1 MTLTK
6 DKRLNLRTT
15 AQQDQRLK
23 QAAEVREI
31 SVSEFILKSAMAEAE
46 KVLAD
51 RRWFELN
58 AEDFAKVEQ
67 TLDTPVD
74 GTKLARL
81 LASESVFGK
90 EFTLD

>member
-23 QAAEVREI
+23 QAAEVREV

-58 AEDFAKVEQ
+58 AEDFAKFEQ

>member
-6 DKRLNLRTT
+6 DTRLNLRTT

-23 QAAEVREI
+23 RAAEVRAV

-58 AEDFAKVEQ
+58 AEDFAKFEQ
-67 TLDTPVD
+67 ALDTPVD

>member
-23 QAAEVREI
+23 QAAEVRAV

-58 AEDFAKVEQ
+58 AEDFAKFEQ
-67 TLDTPVD
+67 ALDTPVD

>member
-23 QAAEVREI
+23 QAAEVREV
-31 SVSEFILKSAMAEAE
+31 SVSEFILKSAMTEAE

-58 AEDFAKVEQ
+58 AEDFAKFEQ
-67 TLDTPVD
+67 ALDTPVD

>member
-23 QAAEVREI
+23 QAAEVREV
-31 SVSEFILKSAMAEAE
+31 SVSEFILKSAMTEAE

-58 AEDFAKVEQ
+58 AEDFAKFEQ
-67 TLDTPVD
+67 ALDTPVE

>member
-58 AEDFAKVEQ
+58 AEDFAKFEQ
-67 TLDTPVD
+67 ALDTPVD

>member
-23 QAAEVREI
+23 QAAEIRAV

-58 AEDFAKVEQ
+58 AEDFAKFEQ
-67 TLDTPVD
+67 ALDTPVD

>member
-58 AEDFAKVEQ
+58 AEDFAKFEQ
-67 TLDTPVD
+67 ALDTPVD
-74 GTKLARL
+74 GTKLAPL

>member
-1 MTLTK
+1 M
-6 DKRLNLRTT
+6 
-15 AQQDQRLK
+15 
-23 QAAEVREI
+23 
-31 SVSEFILKSAMAEAE
+31 SEFILKSAMAEAE

-58 AEDFAKVEQ
+58 AEDFAKFEQ

-81 LASESVFGK
+81 LASESVFAK

>member
-58 AEDFAKVEQ
+58 AEDFAKFEQ

>member
-23 QAAEVREI
+23 QAAEVREV
-31 SVSEFILKSAMAEAE
+31 SVSEFILKSAMTEAE

-51 RRWFELN
+51 RRWCELN
-58 AEDFAKVEQ
+58 AEDFAKFEQ

>member
-1 MTLTK
+1 
-6 DKRLNLRTT
+6 
-15 AQQDQRLK
+15 
-23 QAAEVREI
+23 
-31 SVSEFILKSAMAEAE
+31 MAEAE

-58 AEDFAKVEQ
+58 AEDFAKFEQ
-67 TLDTPVD
+67 ALDTPVD

>member
-23 QAAEVREI
+23 QAAEVREV

-58 AEDFAKVEQ
+58 AEDFAKFEQ
-67 TLDTPVD
+67 ALDTPVD

>member
-15 AQQDQRLK
+15 AEQDQRLK

-58 AEDFAKVEQ
+58 AEDFAKFEQ
-67 TLDTPVD
+67 ALDTPVD

>member
-23 QAAEVREI
+23 RAAEVREI
-31 SVSEFILKSAMAEAE
+31 SVSEFILKSAMTEAE

-58 AEDFAKVEQ
+58 EEDFAKFEQ
-67 TLDTPVD
+67 ALDTPVD